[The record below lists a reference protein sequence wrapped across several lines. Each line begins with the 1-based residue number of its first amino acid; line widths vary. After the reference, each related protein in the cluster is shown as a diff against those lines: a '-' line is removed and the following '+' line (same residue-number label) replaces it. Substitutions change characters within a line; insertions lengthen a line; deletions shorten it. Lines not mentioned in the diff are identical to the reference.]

1 MSSPGTIVTLASL
14 ATAVVG
20 LGVSAGAARLGN
32 QPIVERSAM
41 AETPAALAAPITTFE
56 RGPDVRSDAESAT
69 GSELAADDGSEVRPD
84 VDLDLSDATSAIS
97 VTATVGDAITA
108 MESPDAPGVAT
119 DGGFVVDDDHAP
131 KVGEIRY
138 FNGRP
143 IRAVRT
149 MRMRVTAYS
158 PDHRSCGIHADGITA
173 SGYSVDVNGG
183 RLVAADRR
191 LFPFGSLVSVPG
203 YASGQVVPVLD
214 RGGAIKGSRL
224 DVLYPTH
231 AIARRWGVQ
240 HVDVMVW
247 EYADGE
253 PIGFSRPRGR

>member
-1 MSSPGTIVTLASL
+1 MSRPGTIVTLSSL

-20 LGVSAGAARLGN
+20 IAVTTGAARLAG
-32 QPIVERSAM
+32 
-41 AETPAALAAPITTFE
+41 
-56 RGPDVRSDAESAT
+56 
-69 GSELAADDGSEVRPD
+69 
-84 VDLDLSDATSAIS
+84 ATSAPDVVPSPTRIDEPPTVELPLAVIAAPQMPMRPASADAGRTGKVVESEVGAS
-97 VTATVGDAITA
+97 VSESRATPTSIDRRDPFDDRLDG
-108 MESPDAPGVAT
+108 
-119 DGGFVVDDDHAP
+119 DGGLMVGDDHAP
-131 KVGEIRY
+131 QIGEIRY

-158 PDHRSCGIHADGITA
+158 PDHRSCGVHADGITA
-173 SGYSVDVNGG
+173 SGYSVDANGG

-191 LFPFGSLVSVPG
+191 MFPFGSLVSVPG
-203 YASGQVVPVLD
+203 YGNGQVVPVLD
-214 RGGAIKGSRL
+214 RGGAIKGARL

-231 AIARRWGVQ
+231 GIARRWGVRNL
-240 HVDVMVW
+240 DIMVW